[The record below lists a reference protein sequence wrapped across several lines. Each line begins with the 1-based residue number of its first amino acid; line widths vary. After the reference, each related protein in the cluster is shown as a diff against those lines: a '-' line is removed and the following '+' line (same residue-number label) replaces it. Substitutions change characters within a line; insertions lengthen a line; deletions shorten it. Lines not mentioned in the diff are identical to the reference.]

1 MSEENKV
8 IAANEPERAEG
19 SNFIDNF
26 ITGTWPP
33 AAARQYEA

>member
-19 SNFIDNF
+19 SNFID
-26 ITGTWPP
+26 ISSPRTWPP
-33 AAARQYEA
+33 AASTRA